1 MCRKTRL
8 ILSNPSRFLKPGRLA
23 VPKLTKGS
31 LDFRCTIGYMPQTIN
46 VLFLAAEAEPFVK
59 VGGLG
64 DVAGTLPRALRAL
77 SNDEIKLDV
86 RLVLPRH
93 SVIRSDTLKA
103 AGIYSIP
110 RGQTEVPVEA
120 FEGTLDGM
128 PVYFLDGEPIRSS
141 GSVYSS
147 NSRLDSEKYVFFSMA
162 ALELPRQINWE
173 PNIIHA
179 NDWHTALTA
188 YGNLVRRWDEKT
200 RRVSS
205 LVTIHNLPF
214 LGPDVKEQL
223 EEYGLPL
230 ANTDLPDWARVMPM
244 PLGLWASDAIV
255 AVSPTYADE
264 ILHPEFGCG
273 LQDFF
278 RNRTDSL
285 RGILNGIDT
294 VSFDPKTDPALAA
307 NYGPETLSN
316 RRQNKTALQ
325 ERAGLPVDPDV
336 PLLGIVSRM
345 DQAKGID
352 IALRGLKMMA
362 RQDWQLVLLGAGDP
376 TLEQMAEN
384 LQLELPQRVRVET
397 RYDAKLA
404 RQIYG
409 GSDIFLMPSRYEP
422 CGISQMI
429 AMRYGSVPV
438 VRAVGGLHDTVTE
451 GETGFVFVDTK
462 VKSFNDALRRA
473 LNLYPDRSRWMNLQ
487 MAGMLQDF
495 SWTNS
500 ARKYLEVYKK
510 LMSESAAPL
519 RMPGGLRES

>member
-1 MCRKTRL
+1 
-8 ILSNPSRFLKPGRLA
+8 
-23 VPKLTKGS
+23 
-31 LDFRCTIGYMPQTIN
+31 MPQIIK

-77 SNDEIKLDV
+77 SNDEFKLDV
-86 RLVLPRH
+86 RLALPLH
-93 SVIRSDTLKA
+93 SVIKHDTLRPV
-103 AGIYSIP
+103 GIFSIP
-110 RGQTEVPVEA
+110 RGKAEIQVDA
-120 FEGTLDGM
+120 YEGNLDGM
-128 PVYFLDGEPIRSS
+128 PVYFINGDPIRAS

-147 NSRLDSEKYVFFSMA
+147 NNKLDAEKYTFFSMA
-162 ALELPRQINWE
+162 ALELSRQINWE
-173 PNIIHA
+173 PDIIHA
-179 NDWHTALTA
+179 NDWHTALAA
-188 YGNLVRRWDEKT
+188 YGNLVKRWNEKT
-200 RRVSS
+200 RHVSS

-214 LGPDVKEQL
+214 LGPDVKDL
-223 EEYGLPL
+223 IEEFGLPL
-230 ANTDLPDWARVMPM
+230 ANTDLPDWARVLPM

-264 ILHPEFGCG
+264 ILLEEFGCG

-294 VSFDPKTDPALAA
+294 TSFDPQTDSTLAA
-307 NYGPETLSN
+307 NFNAESLSL
-316 RRQNKTALQ
+316 RPRNKAALQ
-325 ERAGLPVDPDV
+325 ERLGLPLDPDV

-352 IALRGLKMMA
+352 IALKGLKMMA
-362 RQDWQLVLLGAGDP
+362 KQNWQLVLLGAGDP
-376 TLEQMAEN
+376 NLEALARK
-384 LQLELPQRVRVET
+384 LQEDLPGRVCVET

-429 AMRYGSVPV
+429 AMRYGSVPL
-438 VRAVGGLHDTVTE
+438 VRAVGGLHDTVTDS
-451 GETGFVFVDTK
+451 ETGFVFIDMK

-473 LNLYPDRSRWMNLQ
+473 LNLYPYHSRWMGLQ
-487 MAGMLQDF
+487 KAGMAQDF
-495 SWTNS
+495 SWS
-500 ARKYLEVYKK
+500 ASAKKYLELYKK
-510 LMSESAAPL
+510 LVAESSAPL
-519 RMPGGLRES
+519 RIASGIKLRES

>member
-1 MCRKTRL
+1 
-8 ILSNPSRFLKPGRLA
+8 
-23 VPKLTKGS
+23 
-31 LDFRCTIGYMPQTIN
+31 MPQTIN
-46 VLFLAAEAEPFVK
+46 ILFLAAEAEPFVK

-86 RLVLPRH
+86 RLVLPQH
-93 SVIRSDTLKA
+93 SVIRSESLRA
-103 AGIYSIP
+103 VGIYSIP
-110 RGQTEVPVEA
+110 RGQTEVQVEA
-120 FEGTLDGM
+120 FEGVLDGM
-128 PVYFLDGEPIRSS
+128 PVYFINGDPIRSS

-147 NSRLDSEKYVFFSMA
+147 NSKLDAEKYIFFSLA
-162 ALELPRQINWE
+162 ALELPRHINWE

-179 NDWHTALTA
+179 NDWHTALAA
-188 YGNLVRRWDEKT
+188 YGNLVKRWNEKT

-214 LGPDVKEQL
+214 LGPDVKDLL

-264 ILHPEFGCG
+264 ILLDEFGCG

-285 RGILNGIDT
+285 SGILNGID
-294 VSFDPKTDPALAA
+294 VASFDPQTDPTLAA
-307 NYGPETLSN
+307 NFSAQTLSE
-316 RRQNKTALQ
+316 RPRNKAALQ
-325 ERAGLPVDPDV
+325 ERSGLPVNPDV

-352 IALRGLKMMA
+352 IALKGLRMMA
-362 RQDWQLVLLGAGDP
+362 KQDWQLVLLGAGDP
-376 TLEQMAEN
+376 TLEAAAKK
-384 LQLELPQRVRVET
+384 LQEDLPNRVSVQT
-397 RYDAKLA
+397 RYDARLA
-404 RQIYG
+404 RQIYA

-429 AMRYGSVPV
+429 AMRYGSVPL
-438 VRAVGGLHDTVTE
+438 VRAVGGLHDTVTDS
-451 GETGFVFVDTK
+451 ETGFVFVDTK

-473 LNLYPDRSRWMNLQ
+473 LHLYPYRSRWMNLQ
-487 MAGMLQDF
+487 LAGMLQDF
-495 SWTNS
+495 SWPSS
-500 ARKYLEVYKK
+500 ARQYLQLYKK
-510 LMSESAAPL
+510 LIDANAIPL
-519 RMPGGLRES
+519 RTAGGPGRPEG

>member
-1 MCRKTRL
+1 
-8 ILSNPSRFLKPGRLA
+8 
-23 VPKLTKGS
+23 
-31 LDFRCTIGYMPQTIN
+31 MPQTIN

-77 SNDEIKLDV
+77 SNDDIKLDV
-86 RLVLPRH
+86 RLVLPYH
-93 SVIRSDTLKA
+93 SVVRSDTLRA
-103 AGIYSIP
+103 VGIYSIP
-110 RGQTEVPVEA
+110 RGQTEVQVEVL
-120 FEGTLDGM
+120 EGTLDGM
-128 PVYFLDGEPIRSS
+128 PVYFINGDPIHSS

-147 NSRLDSEKYVFFSMA
+147 NSKLDAEKYIFFSLA
-162 ALELPRQINWE
+162 ALELPRQVNWS

-179 NDWHTALTA
+179 NDWHTALAA

-205 LVTIHNLPF
+205 LITIHNLPF
-214 LGPDVKEQL
+214 LGPDVKSLL

-285 RGILNGIDT
+285 QGILNGIDAT
-294 VSFDPKTDPALAA
+294 SFDPQTDPALAA
-307 NYGPETLSN
+307 NFSAQNLSE
-316 RRQNKTALQ
+316 RPRNKAALQ
-325 ERAGLPVDPDV
+325 ERVGLPVNPDV
-336 PLLGIVSRM
+336 PLLGMVSRM

-352 IALRGLKMMA
+352 IALKGLKLMA
-362 RQDWQLVLLGAGDP
+362 KQDWQLVLLGAGDSN
-376 TLEQMAEN
+376 LEAAAKK
-384 LQLELPQRVRVET
+384 LQEELPERVRVET
-397 RYDAKLA
+397 RYDPKLA

-429 AMRYGSVPV
+429 AMRYGSVPL
-438 VRAVGGLHDTVTE
+438 VRAVGGLHDTVTDS
-451 GETGFVFVDTK
+451 ETGFVFIDTK
-462 VKSFNDALRRA
+462 VKSLNDALRRA
-473 LNLYPDRSRWMNLQ
+473 LALYPYHSRWMNLQ
-487 MAGMLQDF
+487 LAGMLQDF
-495 SWTNS
+495 SWANS
-500 ARKYLEVYKK
+500 ARQYLEIYKK
-510 LMSESAAPL
+510 LMADSTAPP
-519 RMPGGLRES
+519 RQTGGLRLREG